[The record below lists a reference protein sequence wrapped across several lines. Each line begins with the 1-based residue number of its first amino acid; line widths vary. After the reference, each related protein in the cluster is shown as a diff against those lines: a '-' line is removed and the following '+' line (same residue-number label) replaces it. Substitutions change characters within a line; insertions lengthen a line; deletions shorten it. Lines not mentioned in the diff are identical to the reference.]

1 MAPASCLAPLH
12 LPVHMQVLY
21 LQPSAHLEIYRRHKK
36 HYGGAT
42 QQQQP
47 QAGHGGTTPSASA
60 STQARGSAPGL
71 PVPDEAMAGLADE
84 DFNEL
89 GPDGRAGGRRRP
101 YRPVWVTPGELMGEG
116 ILASTRMLQ
125 DHSITLCTLPALI
138 GLVGRGGEAVQ
149 AGRSRLRGR

>member
-1 MAPASCLAPLH
+1 MCLAPCAY
-12 LPVHMQVLY
+12 PCNVQVLY

-36 HYGGAT
+36 HYGAT
-42 QQQQP
+42 TPQP
-47 QAGHGGTTPSASA
+47 EPPAGPGGTTPSSRAP
-60 STQARGSAPGL
+60 TQAGGGAPGL
-71 PVPDEAMAGLADE
+71 AAADEAMAGLMDE
-84 DFNEL
+84 DFDEL
-89 GPDGRAGGRRRP
+89 GPDGRGMQAGGRRRP